1 MIGWEQ
7 SRDVEVLREVIII
20 LVRADRDYEVLVKK
34 CASFICDK
42 TRVMISIFK
51 LTPYFPFV

>member
-34 CASFICDK
+34 CESFICDK

-51 LTPYFPFV
+51 LTVYT